1 MDLDLKDP
9 ALPVSRRHS
18 FRIGQA
24 SVIIGIDLTPLN
36 AIPTMAL
43 QDSTNISISNT
54 VTFVTCAPT
63 LWTSTLDFYP
73 MDSGILS

>member
-24 SVIIGIDLTPLN
+24 SAVKGIDLTKEIKL
-36 AIPTMAL
+36 I
-43 QDSTNISISNT
+43 DI
-54 VTFVTCAPT
+54 FVGCI
-63 LWTSTLDFYP
+63 
-73 MDSGILS
+73 ILPSL